1 MMKYHFNHNILI
13 SQRESALH
21 ALILER
27 QARNDDTMYLRHH
40 AKSVELIQSNAAR
53 GMSRMAMARI
63 WPYRLLNLV
72 LGHEEQNDRH
82 D

>member
-1 MMKYHFNHNILI
+1 MLV

-27 QARNDDTMYLRHH
+27 QARNEDTLYLSHH
-40 AKSVELIQSNAAR
+40 AKSVELIQYNASR
-53 GMSRMAMARI
+53 GMSRKAMAKI

-72 LGHEEQNDRH
+72 LGHGEPK
-82 D
+82 

>member
-1 MMKYHFNHNILI
+1 MLV

-27 QARNDDTMYLRHH
+27 QARNEDTLYLNHH
-40 AKSVELIQSNAAR
+40 AKSVDLIKHNHKQ
-53 GMSRMAMARI
+53 GMSRASMEKI

-72 LGHEEQNDRH
+72 IGHAMERDR
-82 D
+82 

>member
-1 MMKYHFNHNILI
+1 MLV

-27 QARNDDTMYLRHH
+27 QDRNEDTLYLNHH
-40 AKSVELIQSNAAR
+40 AKSVELIQYNASR
-53 GMSRMAMARI
+53 GMSRKAMAKI

-72 LGHEEQNDRH
+72 LGHGEPK
-82 D
+82 